1 MNIQVKLIRYDREEK
16 RQRNLLK
23 ELTWFFAFRR
33 REISRELKQY
43 SSISHHDILFIGV
56 SQFLMK
62 GQNVLP
68 QTRLKNLLL
77 QKSFISIRKIAEII
91 ILATEMLTIQGCSH
105 FQYKFLNGIS
115 DSST

>member
-62 GQNVLP
+62 GQDVLP
-68 QTRLKNLLL
+68 QTRVKNLLL
-77 QKSFISIRKIAEII
+77 QKSLISIRKIAEII
-91 ILATEMLTIQGCSH
+91 VLATEMLTIQCCSH
-105 FQYKFLNGIS
+105 LQYKFLNGIS
-115 DSST
+115 DSPT